1 TRAFCPLILETES
14 RRIQRGK
21 GNRGSIPT
29 SDETR
34 VRLDLIHCQRHNQQR
49 TAAFAILSL
58 FVNPKDFMYEFAVTP
73 AVTQI
78 RRRGVEIAEV
88 AAGSLGAELELESG
102 DRVMSVN
109 GRAVCDYLD
118 FRFQTAGETEMVVDV
133 LKPSGEHWELNIERD
148 EAEDF
153 GLSFEQIVP
162 RQCANE
168 CLFCF
173 CKGNPETA
181 RPSLFVR
188 DEDVRLSFL
197 YGNYTTLTSITDE
210 EMRRVVEQR
219 LTPQYVSVHAT
230 DLEVRA
236 YLLGIDKQRADISGK
251 MRQMLDAGIEIH
263 AQVVLCPTI
272 NDGEIL
278 RKTIADLAELH
289 PRVSSVAIV
298 PLGLTR
304 YLNDARLTPVTPEF
318 CRQAIREVTGIQ
330 RDLRA
335 KLGTT
340 FAFLGDE
347 IYLRAGRAVPSRKH
361 YGDYPQIEDGIGMVR
376 SFENEFSALRRRL
389 ERRARAAGGSLG
401 RSPSELFGTILTGTL
416 FAPVLRRQVER
427 LNVRLGTRLHVAAVE
442 NDYFG
447 GDVSVAGL
455 LTGGDFAAARERV
468 RGDFV
473 IMPRVA
479 LKSDEAIMLDGM
491 RLEDLQSQFEVPL
504 YAFDFAGFAEMLEN
518 ITRER
523 VPARQPQTQQPA
535 VRVSG

>member
-1 TRAFCPLILETES
+1 
-14 RRIQRGK
+14 
-21 GNRGSIPT
+21 
-29 SDETR
+29 
-34 VRLDLIHCQRHNQQR
+34 
-49 TAAFAILSL
+49 
-58 FVNPKDFMYEFAVTP
+58 MYEFAVTP

-88 AAGSLGAELELESG
+88 AAGSLGAELELEPG

-109 GRAVCDYLD
+109 GRAVRDYLD

-133 LKPSGEHWELNIERD
+133 RKPSGEHWELNIERD

-197 YGNYTTLTSITDE
+197 YGNYTTLTSITDD

-236 YLLGIDKQRADISGK
+236 YLLGIDKERADISGK
-251 MRQMLDAGIEIH
+251 LRQMLDAGIEIH

-272 NDGEIL
+272 NDCEVL

-304 YLNDARLTPVTPEF
+304 YLNDPRLTPVTPEF
-318 CRQAIREVTGIQ
+318 CRRTIREVMRIQ

-335 KLGTT
+335 RLGTT

-347 IYLRAGRAVPSRKH
+347 IYLRAGRSVPSREH

-376 SFENEFSALRRRL
+376 SFENEFSALMRRL
-389 ERRARAAGGSLG
+389 ERRARATGEPLG
-401 RSPSELFGTILTGTL
+401 RAPSQLFGTILTGTL

-427 LNVRLGTRLHVAAVE
+427 VNVRFGTRLHVAAVE

-455 LTGGDFAAARERV
+455 LTGGDFAAARARV
-468 RGDFV
+468 RGEFV

-479 LKSDEAIMLDGM
+479 LKSDEPVMLDGM
-491 RLEDLQSQFEVPL
+491 RLEDLQRQFEVPL
-504 YAFDFAGFAEMLEN
+504 YAFDFGGLAEMLES
-518 ITRER
+518 ISSER
-523 VPARQPQTQQPA
+523 VPARGSQPQRSA
-535 VRVSG
+535 LRVSG